1 MSVLDP
7 GGVQIDA
14 SRNVHENGLKLVRRL
29 VEVVYGFV
37 REERNLSRASAN
49 EMGMCIRCDDFAD
62 GLVEDVCSGGESDRY
77 QVMNP

>member
-37 REERNLSRASAN
+37 SCARSGISRELVRMRWECVYDVMISQMVSLRMYAAVVRAIVTKS
-49 EMGMCIRCDDFAD
+49 
-62 GLVEDVCSGGESDRY
+62 
-77 QVMNP
+77 